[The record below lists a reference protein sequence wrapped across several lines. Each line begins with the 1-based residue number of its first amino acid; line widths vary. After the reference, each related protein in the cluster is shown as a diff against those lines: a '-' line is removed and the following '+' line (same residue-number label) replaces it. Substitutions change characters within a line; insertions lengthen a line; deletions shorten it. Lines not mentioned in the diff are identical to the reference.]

1 MFRACDFFEDGAGG
15 SGPDERFGV
24 GIVLS
29 KIIHDRLL
37 QVGDAV
43 EDAAA
48 DPLFGD
54 LGG

>member
-1 MFRACDFFEDGAGG
+1 VGVVLFEID
-15 SGPDERFGV
+15 
-24 GIVLS
+24 
-29 KIIHDRLL
+29 HDRLL